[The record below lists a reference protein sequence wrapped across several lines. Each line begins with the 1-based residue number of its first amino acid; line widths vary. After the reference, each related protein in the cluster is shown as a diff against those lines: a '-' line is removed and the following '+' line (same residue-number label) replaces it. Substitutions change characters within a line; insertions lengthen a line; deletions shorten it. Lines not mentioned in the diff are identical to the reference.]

1 MSVLIAINRDL
12 WTVLSQITLVGK
24 QFSNLSQK
32 TEVGN
37 SETTKPEIAK
47 PESIKPEIPMSKII
61 KPKVIRPQIVNA
73 RATGEAL
80 NLYKGYLKSEAILSN
95 FLFIVYKQKRLVNM
109 EVQISVVTADWTRR
123 AEDVRLN
130 NTFRRIIIRLE
141 EDPGT
146 LPEVD

>member
-61 KPKVIRPQIVNA
+61 KPKVIRPQIVNP

>member
-47 PESIKPEIPMSKII
+47 PESIIPEIPMSKII